1 MNPATKLVLSLMAIG
16 AAGIAMVAIGLGSS
30 PKLALTVTG
39 LLLFVAAFKLI
50 SITSRWHS

>member
-1 MNPATKLVLSLMAIG
+1 MNPATKLVLALMAIG

-39 LLLFVAAFKLI
+39 LLFFVAAYKLI
-50 SITSRWHS
+50 SVSARW